1 MELEFRILQKA
12 KDVFII
18 QKKITRVHFEGF
30 LFWKKEYETQYW
42 CRVDLFG
49 NKSAFYSYIENST
62 CLIDFKT
69 LEEAQE
75 WIADYYKYPI
85 IHEVK

>member
-1 MELEFRILQKA
+1 MEPEFRILQKA

-18 QKKITRVHFEGF
+18 QKKITRINYEGVW
-30 LFWKKEYETQYW
+30 FWKKQYETQYW
-42 CRVDLFG
+42 CRVDCFG
-49 NKSAFYSYIENST
+49 NKSAFYSYIDNST
-62 CLIDFKT
+62 CLIDYET

-75 WIADYYKYPI
+75 WIADYHKYPI

>member
-18 QKKITRVHFEGF
+18 EKKIYRVHFKGF
-30 LFWKKEYETQYW
+30 WFWKKEYQTQYW

-75 WIADYYKYPI
+75 WISDYYKYPI
-85 IHEVK
+85 IHEV